1 MISKLQITFFILC
14 YLVVYGHYNIIIIL
28 IFIYYFMTAPK
39 QSDEITSIMKE
50 VKKLND
56 IIKQCSDSTLFERN
70 TLLNGKTIDYYDK
83 FVKLEQLQDKY
94 SLKDIRMEQVKII
107 NQMLY
112 LVELDKEHEAFW
124 DSIKLN
130 LYELY

>member
-14 YLVVYGHYNIIIIL
+14 YLVVFGYYNIIFIL
-28 IFIYYFMTAPK
+28 IFIYYFWTASK
-39 QSDEITSIMKE
+39 ESDEIISIMKE
-50 VKKLND
+50 VKKLNE
-56 IIKQCSDSTLFERN
+56 IIKQCSDSTLINRN
-70 TLLNGKTIDYYDK
+70 TLINGKNIDYYDK
-83 FVKLEQLQDKY
+83 FVKLEELQDKY
-94 SLKDIRMEQVKII
+94 SLKDIRMEQIKII

>member
-14 YLVVYGHYNIIIIL
+14 YLVVYGYYNLIFIL
-28 IFIYYFMTAPK
+28 IFIYYFWTASTE
-39 QSDEITSIMKE
+39 SDQIISIMKE
-50 VKKLND
+50 VKKLNE
-56 IIKQCSDSTLFERN
+56 IIKQCSDSTLINRN

-83 FVKLEQLQDKY
+83 FVKLEQLQGTY
-94 SLKDIRMEQVKII
+94 SLKDIRMEQIKII

-112 LVELDKEHEAFW
+112 LVELDKEHESFW

>member
-1 MISKLQITFFILC
+1 
-14 YLVVYGHYNIIIIL
+14 
-28 IFIYYFMTAPK
+28 
-39 QSDEITSIMKE
+39 MKE
-50 VKKLND
+50 VKKLNE
-56 IIKQCSDSTLFERN
+56 IIKQCSDSTLINRN

-83 FVKLEQLQDKY
+83 FVKLEQLQGTY
-94 SLKDIRMEQVKII
+94 SLKDIRMEQIKII

-112 LVELDKEHEAFW
+112 LVELDKEHESFW